1 MEFKILEDFWK
12 RFCIFQSKNGLQGFP
27 KDKNSF
33 LKIKYVYTIALT
45 LGCLLAGSKGLK
57 ASY

>member
-1 MEFKILEDFWK
+1 MDLL
-12 RFCIFQSKNGLQGFP
+12 GLS

-45 LGCLLAGSKGLK
+45 LGCLLADSKGLI
-57 ASY
+57 ARC